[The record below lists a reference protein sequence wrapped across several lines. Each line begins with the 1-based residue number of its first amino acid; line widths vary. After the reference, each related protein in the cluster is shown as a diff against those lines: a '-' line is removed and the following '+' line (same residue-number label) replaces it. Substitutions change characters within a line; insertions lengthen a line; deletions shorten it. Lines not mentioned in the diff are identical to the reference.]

1 MKISGARGFQAEVR
15 ASAETEAGAC
25 LVCLSLRKLSNVKK
39 TSECL
44 DQREMGKREQRYH
57 VRGMDNRLC
66 KDSALML
73 FSR

>member
-25 LVCLSLRKLSNVKK
+25 LVCSLRKLSNVKK

-73 FSR
+73 LFSC